1 MTRSSETRGHGHTH
15 LAGVP
20 TVGRPRRAALIGTAI
35 GLATIAALF
44 AIDAWAPQLFP
55 SALPSRAQDGFT
67 LALSVLIESLP
78 FIILGV
84 LLSVVVQVW
93 VPPGLIERWMPR
105 RAWARRAVLST
116 REGARS
122 VRQGARSAG
131 EDAGARPVALIATGV
146 GAVLASGLVV
156 LAVVMPPASLSA
168 ELALARSSGAPP
180 VLSTSATL
188 ALATSDDTSAFGI
201 AEWASLLSTTT
212 DPARFVGEKATLTGF
227 VGPDGDSDG
236 FALTRL
242 VIVHCVIDAQAANV
256 PVAELA
262 GGEDLSPGQWVEVE
276 GEFVR
281 DDGGA
286 LVLQPA
292 SVTAIDEPGDPYGY

>member
-1 MTRSSETRGHGHTH
+1 MALGTRW
-15 LAGVP
+15 LGV
-20 TVGRPRRAALIGTAI
+20 
-35 GLATIAALF
+35 GLATALAVVTIGLWATGQIGLYINPDAAWWAVSM
-44 AIDAWAPQLFP
+44 AIVCVVGAVWSCTVPISRDGEHDHEHEVPMVP
-55 SALPSRAQDGFT
+55 STSSRTEGSGEW
-67 LALSVLIESLP
+67 LE
-78 FIILGV
+78 
-84 LLSVVVQVW
+84 
-93 VPPGLIERWMPR
+93 PR
-105 RAWARRAVLST
+105 R
-116 REGARS
+116 
-122 VRQGARSAG
+122 
-131 EDAGARPVALIATGV
+131 RPVALITTGI

-156 LAVVMPPASLSA
+156 LAVVLPPASLSA

-188 ALATSDDTSAFGI
+188 ALATSDDTSTFGI

-227 VGPDGDSDG
+227 VGPDGDGKG

-262 GGEDLSPGQWVEVE
+262 GGENLAPGQWVEVE

-286 LVLQPA
+286 LVLQPS
-292 SVTAIDEPGDPYGY
+292 SVTPIDEPGDPYEY

>member
-1 MTRSSETRGHGHTH
+1 MALGTRW
-15 LAGVP
+15 LGV
-20 TVGRPRRAALIGTAI
+20 
-35 GLATIAALF
+35 GLATALAVVTIGLWATGRIGLYINPDAAW
-44 AIDAWAPQLFP
+44 WAVSMSIVCVVAAVWSCAVPI
-55 SALPSRAQDGFT
+55 SRAHEHEHDDM
-67 LALSVLIESLP
+67 VP
-78 FIILGV
+78 
-84 LLSVVVQVW
+84 VV
-93 VPPGLIERWMPR
+93 PSTGSGTEG
-105 RAWARRAVLST
+105 ARSGTEGARSA

-122 VRQGARSAG
+122 GSEGARSVTQG
-131 EDAGARPVALIATGV
+131 AGARPVGLIATGV
-146 GAVLASGLVV
+146 GAVLASGLVA

-188 ALATSDDTSAFGI
+188 ALATSDDTSGFGI
-201 AEWASLLSTTT
+201 GEWASLLSTTT

-262 GGEDLSPGQWVEVE
+262 GGENLSPGQWVEVE

-281 DDGGA
+281 DEGGA

-292 SVTAIDEPGDPYGY
+292 SVTAIDEPGDPYEY

>member
-1 MTRSSETRGHGHTH
+1 MALGTRW
-15 LAGVP
+15 LGV
-20 TVGRPRRAALIGTAI
+20 
-35 GLATIAALF
+35 GLATALAVVTIGLWATGQIGLYINPDAAWWAVSM
-44 AIDAWAPQLFP
+44 AIVCVVGAVWSCAVPISHEHEHEHEHDDEVPAGP
-55 SALPSRAQDGFT
+55 STSSGTER
-67 LALSVLIESLP
+67 
-78 FIILGV
+78 
-84 LLSVVVQVW
+84 
-93 VPPGLIERWMPR
+93 PGEELEVR
-105 RAWARRAVLST
+105 RS
-116 REGARS
+116 
-122 VRQGARSAG
+122 
-131 EDAGARPVALIATGV
+131 PVALIATGV
-146 GAVLASGLVV
+146 GAVLASGLVG
-156 LAVVMPPASLSA
+156 LAVVLPPASLSA

-188 ALATSDDTSAFGI
+188 ALATSDDTSTFGI

-227 VGPDGDSDG
+227 VGPDGDSKG

-262 GGEDLSPGQWVEVE
+262 GGENLAPGQWVEVE

-286 LVLQPA
+286 LVLRPS
-292 SVTAIDEPGDPYGY
+292 SVTPIDEPGDPYEY

>member
-1 MTRSSETRGHGHTH
+1 LRNGVALGTRW
-15 LAGVP
+15 LGV
-20 TVGRPRRAALIGTAI
+20 
-35 GLATIAALF
+35 GLATALAVVTIGLWVTGRIGLYINPDAAWWAVSM
-44 AIDAWAPQLFP
+44 AIVCVVGAVWSCTVPISRDDEHEHAHADEHVHEAPTVP
-55 SALPSRAQDGFT
+55 STS
-67 LALSVLIESLP
+67 
-78 FIILGV
+78 
-84 LLSVVVQVW
+84 
-93 VPPGLIERWMPR
+93 PGP
-105 RAWARRAVLST
+105 VGSPD
-116 REGARS
+116 EGS
-122 VRQGARSAG
+122 
-131 EDAGARPVALIATGV
+131 DAGTEVVRRKPLAIVATGV

-156 LAVVMPPASLSA
+156 LAVVLPPASLSA

-188 ALATSDDTSAFGI
+188 ALATSDDTSTFGI

-227 VGPDGDSDG
+227 VGPGGDANG

-242 VIVHCVIDAQAANV
+242 VIVHCVIDAQAADV

-262 GGEDLSPGQWVEVE
+262 GGEDLAPGQWVTVE

-292 SVTAIDEPGDPYGY
+292 SVTPIDEPGDPYEY

>member
-1 MTRSSETRGHGHTH
+1 LRNGLALGTRW
-15 LAGVP
+15 LGV
-20 TVGRPRRAALIGTAI
+20 
-35 GLATIAALF
+35 GLATALAVVTIGLWVTGRIGLYINPDAAWWAVSM
-44 AIDAWAPQLFP
+44 AIVCVVGAVWSCTVPI
-55 SALPSRAQDGFT
+55 SRDEEHDHDHAD
-67 LALSVLIESLP
+67 SS
-78 FIILGV
+78 
-84 LLSVVVQVW
+84 
-93 VPPGLIERWMPR
+93 
-105 RAWARRAVLST
+105 

-122 VRQGARSAG
+122 SRESARSDAEGARSDT
-131 EDAGARPVALIATGV
+131 DAVRRKPLAIVATGV
-146 GAVLASGLVV
+146 GAVLASGLVA
-156 LAVVMPPASLSA
+156 LAVVLPPASLSA

-188 ALATSDDTSAFGI
+188 ALATSDDTSTFGI

-227 VGPDGDSDG
+227 VGPGGDANG

-242 VIVHCVIDAQAANV
+242 VIVHCVIDAQAADV

-262 GGEDLSPGQWVEVE
+262 GGEDLTPGQWVTVE

-292 SVTAIDEPGDPYGY
+292 SVTPIDEPGDPYEY

>member
-1 MTRSSETRGHGHTH
+1 MALGTRW
-15 LAGVP
+15 LGV
-20 TVGRPRRAALIGTAI
+20 
-35 GLATIAALF
+35 GLATALAVVTIGLWATGRIGLYINPDAAW
-44 AIDAWAPQLFP
+44 WAVSMSIVCVVAAVWSCAVPISREHEHEHEHAPVVP
-55 SALPSRAQDGFT
+55 STSSGA
-67 LALSVLIESLP
+67 
-78 FIILGV
+78 
-84 LLSVVVQVW
+84 
-93 VPPGLIERWMPR
+93 
-105 RAWARRAVLST
+105 
-116 REGARS
+116 EGARS
-122 VRQGARSAG
+122 GSEGARSG
-131 EDAGARPVALIATGV
+131 TQGAGARPVGLIATGV
-146 GAVLASGLVV
+146 GAVLASGLVA

-188 ALATSDDTSAFGI
+188 ALATSDDTSGFGI
-201 AEWASLLSTTT
+201 GEWASLLSTTT

-262 GGEDLSPGQWVEVE
+262 GGENLSPGQWVEVE

-281 DDGGA
+281 DEGGA

-292 SVTAIDEPGDPYGY
+292 SVTAIDEPGDPYEY

>member
-1 MTRSSETRGHGHTH
+1 MALGTRW
-15 LAGVP
+15 LGV
-20 TVGRPRRAALIGTAI
+20 
-35 GLATIAALF
+35 GLATALAVVTIGLWATGRIGLYINPDAAW
-44 AIDAWAPQLFP
+44 WAVSMSIVCVVAAVWSCAVPISREHEHEHEHDVPAVP
-55 SALPSRAQDGFT
+55 SASSGT
-67 LALSVLIESLP
+67 
-78 FIILGV
+78 
-84 LLSVVVQVW
+84 
-93 VPPGLIERWMPR
+93 
-105 RAWARRAVLST
+105 
-116 REGARS
+116 EGARS
-122 VRQGARSAG
+122 GSEGARSGSEGARSG
-131 EDAGARPVALIATGV
+131 TEGARSGSEGAGARPVGLIATGV
-146 GAVLASGLVV
+146 GAVLASGLVA

-188 ALATSDDTSAFGI
+188 ALATSDDTSGFGI
-201 AEWASLLSTTT
+201 GEWASLLSTTT

-262 GGEDLSPGQWVEVE
+262 GGENLSPGQWVEVE

-281 DDGGA
+281 DEWGA

-292 SVTAIDEPGDPYGY
+292 SVTAIDEPGDPYEY